1 MTDSIA
7 FELAVTKARISK
19 GAIADALGISRM
31 SLTRKINNV
40 TEFKASEISLLKTI
54 LRLDDHERDKI
65 FFANYVSVAAS
76 ALQLKAREAQINA
89 KKSRAKIE
97 VEFWQERAETYKK
110 TYEALEAQRLQMLGE
125 YEQADAEVKEE

>member
-1 MTDSIA
+1 M
-7 FELAVTKARISK
+7 K
-19 GAIADALGISRM
+19 
-31 SLTRKINNV
+31 LTL
-40 TEFKASEISLLKTI
+40 TYS
-54 LRLDDHERDKI
+54 D
-65 FFANYVSVAAS
+65 VSVVAS

-110 TYEALEAQRLQMLGE
+110 TYEALEAQRLQMLEE

>member
-1 MTDSIA
+1 M
-7 FELAVTKARISK
+7 K
-19 GAIADALGISRM
+19 
-31 SLTRKINNV
+31 LTLTYN
-40 TEFKASEISLLKTI
+40 
-54 LRLDDHERDKI
+54 D
-65 FFANYVSVAAS
+65 VSVAAS

-125 YEQADAEVKEE
+125 YEQADAALKEE